1 MIRIFKTED
10 GAMHEKEE
18 MQPGCWIALT
28 NPTASEIIDI
38 ADAYQIDPDHLKAPL
53 DEEERSRI
61 EVEEEDTLV
70 LVDIPSIEER
80 SGKDWFVTIPLA
92 IIMTNDVLI
101 TVCLE
106 ETPVLTSFM
115 DGRVRDFHTFMK
127 TRFILQILY
136 KNATQ
141 YLQYLRIIDK
151 KSEVIERKLH
161 QSQKNEELIE
171 LLELEKSLVYFTTSL
186 RSNEVVLEKLL
197 RTEKIKKYPEDTD
210 LLEDVIV
217 ENKQAIEMA
226 GIYSGIL
233 SGTMDAFASVI
244 SNNLNIVM
252 KFLAT
257 VTIVMSI
264 PTMVA
269 SFYGMNVNSRGM
281 PFANHPYGFVIVL
294 GFALA
299 LSLLVAYIF
308 NKKDLF

>member
-38 ADAYQIDPDHLKAPL
+38 ADTYHIDEDHLKAPL

-61 EVEEEDTLV
+61 EVEDEYTLV

-92 IIMTNDVLI
+92 MITTDEVMI

-197 RTEKIKKYPEDTD
+197 RNEKIKKYPEDTD

-226 GIYSGIL
+226 NIYSGIL

-299 LSLLVAYIF
+299 LSLIVAYIF

>member
-38 ADAYQIDPDHLKAPL
+38 ADTYQIDPDHLRAPL

-61 EVEEEDTLV
+61 EVEDEYTLI

-80 SGKDWFVTIPLA
+80 NGKDWFVTIPLA
-92 IIMTNDVLI
+92 IITTKDVLI

-141 YLQYLRIIDK
+141 FLQYLRIIDK
-151 KSEVIERKLH
+151 KSEVIENKLH

-171 LLELEKSLVYFTTSL
+171 LLELQKSLVYFTTSL

-197 RTEKIKKYPEDTD
+197 RIEKIKKYPEDTD

-226 GIYSGIL
+226 NIYSGIL
-233 SGTMDAFASVI
+233 SSMMGTFASVI

-252 KFLAT
+252 KVLA
-257 VTIVMSI
+257 VITIVMSI
-264 PTMVA
+264 PTIVFSA
-269 SFYGMNVNSRGM
+269 YGMNLSAAGM
-281 PFANHPYGFVIVL
+281 PFSRTPWGFLIVII
-294 GFALA
+294 
-299 LSLLVAYIF
+299 LSVVASIIAAIF
-308 NKKDLF
+308 LSRKKFF

>member
-38 ADAYQIDPDHLKAPL
+38 ADTYQIDPDHLRAPL

-61 EVEEEDTLV
+61 EVEDEYTLI

-80 SGKDWFVTIPLA
+80 NGKDWFVTIPLA
-92 IIMTNDVLI
+92 IITTKDVLI

-141 YLQYLRIIDK
+141 FLQYLRIIDK

-197 RTEKIKKYPEDTD
+197 RIEKIKKYPEDTD

-226 GIYSGIL
+226 NIYSGIL

-257 VTIVMSI
+257 VTIVLSI
-264 PTMVA
+264 PTMIA
-269 SFYGMNVNSRGM
+269 SFYGMNVNSYGM
-281 PFANHPYGFVIVL
+281 PFADSPYGFAIVL
-294 GFALA
+294 GLTLL
-299 LSLLVAYIF
+299 LSLFVAYIF